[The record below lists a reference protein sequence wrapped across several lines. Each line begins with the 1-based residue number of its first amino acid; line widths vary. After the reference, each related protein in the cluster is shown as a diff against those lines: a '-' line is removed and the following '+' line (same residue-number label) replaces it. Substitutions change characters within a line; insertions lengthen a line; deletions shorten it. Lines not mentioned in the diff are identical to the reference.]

1 MKVVFAKLTNHD
13 DVFGLLAGES
23 KNTYIFRDLMVVE
36 ERVNSATG
44 STVIVLVNY
53 SKFHNKEKGEND
65 VEINK
70 DHVIFCTEVTGEYER
85 YYHISRTYYTKYI
98 EGNMISEIKKV
109 TDAMEEVLFSPPS
122 KPTETTLQSTANNTI
137 H

>member
-1 MKVVFAKLTNHD
+1 MKVVFAKLTNQD
-13 DVFGLLAGES
+13 DVFGLLVGES

-36 ERVNSATG
+36 ERVNSSTG

-53 SKFHNKEKGEND
+53 SKFHDTEKREND
-65 VEINK
+65 VEISKN
-70 DHVIFCTEVTGEYER
+70 HVIFCTEVTGEYER
-85 YYHISRTYYTKYI
+85 YYHISRTYYTKYV

-109 TDAMEEVLFSPPS
+109 TDAMEDVLYSPPS
-122 KPTETTLQSTANNTI
+122 KPVATTLQSTANNTI